1 MMTSATRQDLEHIDE
16 RHGPQGSA
24 EDRFD
29 ANFLRKKGGYPKVM
43 QEVGDKGVCQVE
55 YDNSGRMIYRC
66 YYNFNEKTGV
76 GIDRDGK
83 SVIFKGVEMLG
94 TSSGLVLMV
103 ETMFP
108 KGILKT

>member
-1 MMTSATRQDLEHIDE
+1 MMTCATKQDLEHIDE
-16 RHGPQGSA
+16 RHGPHGSA
-24 EDRFD
+24 DARFD
-29 ANFLRKKGGYPKVM
+29 ANFLNRKGGYAKVM
-43 QEVGDKGVCQVE
+43 QEAGDNGVSQVE
-55 YDNSGRMIYRC
+55 SDNSGRMIYRY

-83 SVIFKGVEMLG
+83 SVYFKGVEMVG